1 MNKYFLSLVVIIIC
15 LLGLFTGP
23 VAVFADSRGYDEAE
37 QIRRA
42 GERLDEIDRN
52 QKEQARQRYDARQG
66 SSSSGSS
73 SDSTGFGGII
83 VVIVLI
89 IIFWVY
95 LRNKAEKDSENNLIQ
110 ERERERQLS
119 NVTDL
124 GFNIDDSSKICPACA
139 ETIKLKAEICKHCKK
154 SFSKDEIQKAIDLAL
169 NSFLNKVM
177 IKKQ

>member
-15 LLGLFTGP
+15 LFGLFTSP
-23 VAVFADSRGYDEAE
+23 VSVFADSRGYDEAE

-52 QKEQARQRYDARQG
+52 QKEQARQRYDARNG

-73 SDSTGFGGII
+73 SNGSDLVVALFMI
-83 VVIVLI
+83 VVIGVGVYYLI
-89 IIFWVY
+89 NAIK
-95 LRNKAEKDSENNLIQ
+95 KANENNLIQ
-110 ERERERQLS
+110 EREREIQLFKA
-119 NVTDL
+119 TAL
-124 GFNIDDSSKICPACA
+124 GFKIDDSSKICPACA
-139 ETIKLKAEICKHCKK
+139 ETIKLKAAICKHCKK